1 MKTAVLISGQIRNAR
16 ECYPSLYEK
25 IIRPYGADVFID
37 TWLPHNNTLDH
48 RNQYIPNDMTVDELF
63 DTYRPKLATFEDFD
77 TSRLVQALGK
87 MNIENRQAFDGSWA
101 HETIIANIFYMYY
114 KVWRCFDLMKNY
126 ESLNDIKYDCVIRMR
141 FDLQFDEFPLF
152 QEFTQDTVYVPSGSD
167 HRGGL
172 NDLMAIGDNA
182 SMERY
187 CLLFP
192 SLFNYANSG
201 AGFHPESI
209 LRHHLNLLKIDVQR
223 FDIKYKL
230 RGEFV

>member
-1 MKTAVLISGQIRNAR
+1 MKTAVLISGQIRNAK

-25 IIRPYGADVFID
+25 IIKPYGADVFID

-48 RNQYIPNDMTVDELF
+48 RNQFIPNDMTVDELLLE
-63 DTYRPKLATFEDFD
+63 YRPKLSTFEDFD
-77 TSRLVQALGK
+77 HSKLIKALEK
-87 MNIENRQAFDGSWA
+87 VNIENRQAFDGSWA
-101 HETIIANIFYMYY
+101 HETIVPNIFYMYY

-141 FDLQFDEFPLF
+141 FDLSFDEFPLF
-152 QEFTQDTVYVPSGSD
+152 QELTPNTVYVPSGSD

-182 SMERY
+182 SMEKY

-201 AGFHPESI
+201 MGFHPESV
-209 LRHHLNLLKIDVQR
+209 LRHHFNLTRLNCDR
-223 FDIKYKL
+223 FDLKYKL
-230 RGEFV
+230 RGEYV